1 MLNLLPWRG
10 RWFHR
15 RTLEPMLPTV
25 AFAVALLAL
34 GTFVYA
40 SLRAAPWVPMWSSDV
55 QRFLRLANVQA
66 GQRVV
71 DLGCGDGRVVAAAA
85 GVGAQ
90 ATGYEVSLVPF
101 VLAQW
106 RTRFGRRG
114 RVRYHDLWTADLR
127 EADVVFVFLMQ
138 KIYPKLQAKL
148 ERELNIGAKVVTYV
162 WGLPGWT
169 PVRVDTAPGR
179 PKLFLYRR

>member
-1 MLNLLPWRG
+1 MLSA
-10 RWFHR
+10 
-15 RTLEPMLPTV
+15 V
-25 AFAVALLAL
+25 AFVVAFLVL

-40 SLRAAPWVPMWSSDV
+40 SLRAAPWVPIWSSDV
-55 QRFLRLANVQA
+55 QRFLRLADIRS

-85 GVGAQ
+85 GAGAV

-106 RTRFGRRG
+106 RTRFGHRG
-114 RVRYHDLWTADLR
+114 RVSYRDLWTADLR
-127 EADVVFVFLMQ
+127 EADVVFIFLMQ
-138 KIYPKLQAKL
+138 KIYPKLQRKL
-148 ERELNIGAKVVTYV
+148 ERELKAGVKVVTYV

-169 PVRVDTAPGR
+169 PARVDTASGR
-179 PKLFLYRR
+179 PKLFLYQR

>member
-1 MLNLLPWRG
+1 MTAIVTIIL
-10 RWFHR
+10 
-15 RTLEPMLPTV
+15 V
-25 AFAVALLAL
+25 AVL

-40 SLRAAPWVPMWSSDV
+40 SLRAAPWVPIWSSDV
-55 QRFLRLANVQA
+55 QRFLRLANIRT

-85 GVGAQ
+85 QTGAQ

-101 VLAQW
+101 MLAQW

-114 RVRYHDLWTADLR
+114 RVRYRDLWTVNLG
-127 EADVVFVFLMQ
+127 EVDVVFVFLMQ

-148 ERELNIGAKVVTYV
+148 ERELKPGAKVVTYV
-162 WGLPGWT
+162 WALPGWT
-169 PVRVDTAPGR
+169 PVQVDTAANR
-179 PKLFLYRR
+179 PKLYLYHR